1 MINYL
6 AQSVI
11 TFKKPFKY
19 NLHMSIRSIWNE
31 KEKKNV
37 LRGSEFRRKKKRKGR
52 GKSKRSS
59 NSRKSSKPRRRRRR
73 NESLRRK
80 RRLN

>member
-6 AQSVI
+6 AQSAI
-11 TFKKPFKY
+11 TFKKPFRY

-37 LRGSEFRRKKKRKGR
+37 LRDSELRRKKKRKGK

-59 NSRKSSKPRRRRRR
+59 NSRKSLKRRRRRRR